1 MRFRSCLLFTLLTI
15 VIAFAIVIPYAS
27 AQSLTQGGVRGTVTD
42 PSGAVIP
49 NANVELKSVDTGATQ
64 TRKTTGTGAY
74 DFALLPPGSYNVTY
88 SAPNYVTTSR
98 NVQVTIGQVSTQDV
112 KLGVESASQTVTV
125 TAEGGV
131 IQTTSPSV
139 TTTMSNEQIQF
150 VPNGGGDLSYIA
162 QTAPGS
168 VMNNQA
174 GLREFFRQWRARQ
187 TQITLPTTACRKMIR
202 S

>member
-1 MRFRSCLLFTLLTI
+1 MRLRSCLLFTLLTI
-15 VIAFAIVIPYAS
+15 VIAFAIAIPYAS

-74 DFALLPPGSYNVTY
+74 NFALLSPGSYTVTY
-88 SAPNYVTTSR
+88 SAPNYVTATR
-98 NVQVTIGQVSTQDV
+98 TVQVAVGQVSTQDV

-131 IQTTSPSV
+131 LQTSVPDV
-139 TTTMSNEQIQF
+139 TTTMSNEQIQY

-162 QTAPGS
+162 QTAPG
-168 VMNNQA
+168 VGHEQPGWA
-174 GLREFFRQWRARQ
+174 G
-187 TQITLPTTACRKMIR
+187 
-202 S
+202 